1 MSRPTVVEIDLGT
14 LRFNLNQI
22 KDITKGESDILAMVK
37 ANAYG
42 HGAGPIARELE
53 SAGVSLFGVAT
64 VDEGIELRQ
73 AGVTLP
79 LLILGGIY
87 PGEFQTF
94 LQNRLTP
101 VLFDPETIRG
111 LEENARKTG
120 SPFAVHLKIDTGM
133 SRLGFLWR
141 QFESVLSVLRDTR
154 FLRVEGLMTHLAVAE
169 SPRPE
174 DRAFTEEQVRRFGIC
189 MNQAKRAGISPRYL
203 HVANSSA
210 TTIWENARFNL
221 VRPGLMLYGVT
232 PTPALAS
239 RISLKPILSWKTG
252 IVSINSLSPGESVSY
267 GRTFTCS
274 KDSLIATLPIGYADG
289 YRRSFSNRAEV
300 LVRGKRARV
309 AGIVCMDLTM
319 IDVSEIPGVRA
330 GDEVVLLGKQGSD
343 EIHVFELARWA
354 ETIPYEIFCGI
365 GKRVPRRYLNGSG

>member
-1 MSRPTVVEIDLGT
+1 MSRPTVVEIDLKA

-22 KDITKGESDILAMVK
+22 RDVIKGESEILAMVK

-42 HGAGPIARELE
+42 HGAGPVARELE
-53 SAGVSLFGVAT
+53 SAGVGRFGVAT
-64 VDEGIELRQ
+64 AEEGIELRQ

-79 LLILGGIY
+79 ILILGGIY

-94 LQNRLTP
+94 LQNQLTP
-101 VLFDPETIRG
+101 VVFDLATVG
-111 LEENARKTG
+111 VLEEEARKTG
-120 SPFAVHLKIDTGM
+120 RPFAVHLKIDTGM
-133 SRLGFLWR
+133 SRLGFPWQ
-141 QFESVLSVLRDTR
+141 QFGSVPDAFRKVR
-154 FLRVEGLMTHLAVAE
+154 FLRIEGIMTHLAVAE

-174 DRAFTEEQVRRFGIC
+174 DKAFTEEQVRRFRIC
-189 MNQAKRAGISPRYL
+189 VDQAQKAGISPRYL
-203 HVANSSA
+203 HLANSSA
-210 TTIWENARFNL
+210 TTVWEGARFNL

-232 PTPALAS
+232 PTPALGS
-239 RISLKPILSWKTG
+239 RISLKPILSWKTR
-252 IVSINSLSPGESVSY
+252 IVSMNSLCAGESVSY
-267 GRTFTCS
+267 GRTFTCA

-300 LVRGKRARV
+300 LVRGKRAKV

-319 IDVSEIPGVRA
+319 IDVSEIPEIRP
-330 GDEVVLLGKQGSD
+330 GDEVVLLGKQGGD

-365 GKRVPRRYLNGSG
+365 GKRVPRLYVNATG